1 VLGSTLYRV
10 SLNPA
15 HVWHICGIWETATS
29 TQCRKQ
35 PAPVPMAKD
44 HSDRIKAHSTQ
55 LRAFEN

>member
-29 TQCRKQ
+29 TKCR
-35 PAPVPMAKD
+35 
-44 HSDRIKAHSTQ
+44 
-55 LRAFEN
+55 